1 MVEAAEL
8 AVTPHLANRSLVT
21 LFTACLTSECA
32 LPESRF
38 VQDTLKESIRFY
50 YSPI

>member
-1 MVEAAEL
+1 MVEAARL
-8 AVTPHLANRSLVT
+8 AVTPHSASRSLVT
-21 LFTACLTSECA
+21 LFTMHLTPECA

-38 VQDTLKESIRFY
+38 VLDTRKESIRFY